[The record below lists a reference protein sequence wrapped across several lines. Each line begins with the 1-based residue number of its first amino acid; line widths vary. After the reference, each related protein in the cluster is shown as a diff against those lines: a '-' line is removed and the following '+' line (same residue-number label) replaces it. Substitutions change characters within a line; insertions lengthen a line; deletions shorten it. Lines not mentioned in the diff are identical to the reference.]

1 MLLVITGW
9 EKSLHE
15 FRGNCNEQSL
25 FIVGVVG
32 PAPVCGVEHG
42 VVGSTETIQ

>member
-1 MLLVITGW
+1 MLIVITGW

-25 FIVGVVG
+25 FIVGVVWPSSSG
-32 PAPVCGVEHG
+32 AEQG
-42 VVGSTETIQ
+42 VVGSSEMIQ